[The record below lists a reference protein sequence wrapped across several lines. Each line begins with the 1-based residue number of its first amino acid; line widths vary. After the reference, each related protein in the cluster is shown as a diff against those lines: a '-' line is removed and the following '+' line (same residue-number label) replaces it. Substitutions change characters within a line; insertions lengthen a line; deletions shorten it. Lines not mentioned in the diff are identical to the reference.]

1 MRSLGIFCLILL
13 MLCAPVVIQ
22 AQIPTIVPCN
32 GVDCTVCDIARLAQN
47 LLNAAI
53 YLAVF
58 FSAFLFAY
66 AGFLYLTNEAIGQ
79 QQKAKQMFTNVLLGM
94 VVLMGAWLF
103 VDTVMKMLMPGGAG
117 GGYFPWNSIC

>member
-1 MRSLGIFCLILL
+1 MRSLGLVCLMVLL
-13 MLCAPVVIQ
+13 AFTPVLAQ

-32 GVDCTVCDIARLAQN
+32 GLDCTICDLAQLAQN
-47 LLNAAI
+47 LLNATI

-58 FSAFLFAY
+58 LSAFLFAY

-79 QQKAKQMFTNVLLGM
+79 QQKAKQMFTNVLLGL
-94 VVLMGAWLF
+94 VILMGAWLF
-103 VDTVMKMLMPGGAG
+103 VDTVMKMMLGTGP